1 MPNIRIPKL
10 FIVTHEKT
18 NMVRTTCIFKQAL
31 METTDVHIYNELIR
45 GNEEDTF
52 LKG

>member
-1 MPNIRIPKL
+1 MLCYRSVL
-10 FIVTHEKT
+10 
-18 NMVRTTCIFKQAL
+18 IFAQAL
-31 METTDVHIYNELIR
+31 IDTTDVHIYNELMK